1 MGMKFSVN
9 LDNKPLRSAV
19 QHYTAQCTVYSK
31 AKQGRSC
38 TDFFP
43 Q

>member
-9 LDNKPLRSAV
+9 LDDKPLRSAV
-19 QHYTAQCTVYSK
+19 HCTAQCTVYSK

-38 TDFFP
+38 TEFFP